1 MEERRKHRRFLIEG
15 MDIHC
20 KMMFATEVRLLNISF
35 GGAALSL
42 SEKLNMGGEYTLKI
56 ESEESLVTVPGIV
69 VWEKMV
75 ELNKNERGEMVPRY
89 EVGIQFKD
97 VFTYK
102 GSELIDFIE
111 SNILEKQFK
120 VRLKGLRVNIVEP
133 EKATILGYHKHY
145 SVKMISLGGMLLET
159 DLKLEVDNKF
169 HMELLF
175 PEDNEQVQ
183 LLGRVAYCAEISGK
197 MPRRY
202 DAGIEFLEMGETGK
216 KKIKEFITLLES
228 F

>member
-1 MEERRKHRRFLIEG
+1 MEERRKHRRFIIEG

-20 KMMFATEVRLLNISF
+20 KMLFSTEVRLLNISF

-56 ESEESLVTVPGIV
+56 ESEESVVSVLGVV
-69 VWEKMV
+69 VWEKMT
-75 ELNKNERGEMVPRY
+75 ELKKNERGEMVPHY

-102 GSELIDFIE
+102 GNELIEFIE
-111 SNILEKQFK
+111 SNVVEKKFR

-133 EKATILGYHKHY
+133 EKATILGFHKDY
-145 SVKMISLGGMLLET
+145 AVKMISLGGMLLET

-169 HMELLF
+169 HMGLVF
-175 PEDNEQVQ
+175 PEDKEEVQ
-183 LLGRVAYCAEISGK
+183 FLGRVAYCSEIAGK
-197 MPRRY
+197 TPRRY
-202 DAGIEFLEMGETGK
+202 DAGIEFVEMEEAGK
-216 KKIKEFITLLES
+216 KKLREFIDLLQS

>member
-1 MEERRKHRRFLIEG
+1 MEERRKHRRFIIEG

-20 KMMFATEVRLLNISF
+20 KMLFATEVRLLNISF

-56 ESEESLVTVPGIV
+56 ESEESVVSVPGIV
-69 VWEKMV
+69 VWERMT
-75 ELNKNERGEMVPRY
+75 ELKKNERGEMVPHY

-102 GSELIDFIE
+102 GTELIEFIE
-111 SNILEKQFK
+111 SNIVEKKLK

-133 EKATILGYHKHY
+133 EKATILGYHKDY
-145 SVKMISLGGMLLET
+145 TVKMISLGGMLLET
-159 DLKLEVDNKF
+159 DLKLEVDNRF
-169 HMELLF
+169 HMELSF
-175 PEDNEQVQ
+175 PEEKEQVQ
-183 LLGRVAYCAEISGK
+183 FLGRVAYCSEISGK
-197 MPRRY
+197 IPTRY
-202 DAGIEFLEMGETGK
+202 DAGIEFVEMEEEGK
-216 KKIKEFITLLES
+216 KKLKEFIDLLQS